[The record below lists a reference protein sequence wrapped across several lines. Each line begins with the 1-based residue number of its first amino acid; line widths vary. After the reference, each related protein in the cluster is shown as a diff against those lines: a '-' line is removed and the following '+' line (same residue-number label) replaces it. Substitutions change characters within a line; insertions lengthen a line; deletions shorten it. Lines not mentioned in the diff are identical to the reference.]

1 MAVMRIDIVTLFP
14 GMVEPVVAE
23 SILGRARTRGLVD
36 IRVVNLRDYAEGRHR
51 ITDDYQFG
59 GGGGMVLKPEP
70 LFAAVEALR
79 TPGARV
85 ILTDPRG
92 RRFTQE
98 VAAELTQVA
107 HLILL
112 AGRYEGV
119 DERVGAGLADE
130 MISIGDYVLT
140 GGELPALVMADAV
153 TRLMPGVLGAEGAAE
168 RESFASGLL
177 EPPQYTR
184 PEEFRGARVPGVL
197 LSGDHARIARWRRL
211 QALYMTWRRRPD
223 LLATATL
230 DADEKHWIER
240 FERGETLPDDG
251 RALAK
256 KRKKEPSDGRDSAGR
271 GRAHEEGPGGVFARR
286 SGARAREG
294 HRGREGAD
302 AGLRG
307 HRDPS
312 PGRRAARL
320 VHRAP
325 HLLRGGRGA
334 HVPARTRRGSSA
346 WSVMRRGQVR
356 RSKLYYLRS
365 LAGKAARIKEKRAS
379 AVPATAAT
387 DQE

>member
-1 MAVMRIDIVTLFP
+1 MRIDIVTLFP

-85 ILTDPRG
+85 ILMDPRG

-98 VAAELTQVA
+98 VAAELTRVA

-140 GGELPALVMADAV
+140 GGELPALVIADAV
-153 TRLMPGVLGAEGAAE
+153 TRLMPGVLGGEGAAE

-184 PEEFRGARVPGVL
+184 PEEFRGARVPAVL

-211 QALYMTWRRRPD
+211 QAL
-223 LLATATL
+223 
-230 DADEKHWIER
+230 
-240 FERGETLPDDG
+240 
-251 RALAK
+251 
-256 KRKKEPSDGRDSAGR
+256 
-271 GRAHEEGPGGVFARR
+271 
-286 SGARAREG
+286 
-294 HRGREGAD
+294 
-302 AGLRG
+302 
-307 HRDPS
+307 
-312 PGRRAARL
+312 
-320 VHRAP
+320 
-325 HLLRGGRGA
+325 
-334 HVPARTRRGSSA
+334 
-346 WSVMRRGQVR
+346 
-356 RSKLYYLRS
+356 
-365 LAGKAARIKEKRAS
+365 
-379 AVPATAAT
+379 
-387 DQE
+387 

>member
-1 MAVMRIDIVTLFP
+1 MRIDIVTLFP

-79 TPGARV
+79 TLGARV

-140 GGELPALVMADAV
+140 GGELPALVIADAV
-153 TRLMPGVLGAEGAAE
+153 TRLMPGVLGGEGAAA

-211 QALYMTWRRRPD
+211 QALYLTWRRRPD
-223 LLATATL
+223 LLDTATL
-230 DADEKHWIER
+230 DADEKRWIER

-251 RALAK
+251 R
-256 KRKKEPSDGRDSAGR
+256 P
-271 GRAHEEGPGGVFARR
+271 
-286 SGARAREG
+286 
-294 HRGREGAD
+294 
-302 AGLRG
+302 
-307 HRDPS
+307 
-312 PGRRAARL
+312 
-320 VHRAP
+320 
-325 HLLRGGRGA
+325 
-334 HVPARTRRGSSA
+334 
-346 WSVMRRGQVR
+346 
-356 RSKLYYLRS
+356 
-365 LAGKAARIKEKRAS
+365 
-379 AVPATAAT
+379 
-387 DQE
+387 